1 MQHEMKYCQLLYD
14 LFRSFY
20 CVQQEV
26 IIMKEIT
33 IIIQH
38 GLVTRVI
45 AEEEVKVVFM
55 NLDGGHEDQKG
66 GMDGGPYYVDE
77 YIADVDK
84 EELAAIKKVLR
95 NE

>member
-1 MQHEMKYCQLLYD
+1 
-14 LFRSFY
+14 
-20 CVQQEV
+20 
-26 IIMKEIT
+26 MKEIA

-55 NLDGGHEDQKG
+55 NVDGGHEDQKVVINEL
-66 GMDGGPYYVDE
+66 PYYMDE

-84 EELAAIKKVLR
+84 EELAGIRKALR

>member
-1 MQHEMKYCQLLYD
+1 
-14 LFRSFY
+14 
-20 CVQQEV
+20 
-26 IIMKEIT
+26 MKEIA

-45 AEEEVKVVFM
+45 AEEEVKVIFM
-55 NLDGGHEDQKG
+55 NVDGGHEDQKVL
-66 GMDGGPYYVDE
+66 MNELPYYVDE

-84 EELAAIKKVLR
+84 EELAAIRKALR

>member
-1 MQHEMKYCQLLYD
+1 
-14 LFRSFY
+14 
-20 CVQQEV
+20 
-26 IIMKEIT
+26 MKEIT

-45 AEEEVKVVFM
+45 AEEEVKVIFM
-55 NLDGGHEDQKG
+55 NLDGGHEDQKVVINEL
-66 GMDGGPYYVDE
+66 PYYMDE

-84 EELAAIKKVLR
+84 EELAGIGRVLR

>member
-1 MQHEMKYCQLLYD
+1 
-14 LFRSFY
+14 
-20 CVQQEV
+20 
-26 IIMKEIT
+26 MKEIA

-55 NLDGGHEDQKG
+55 NLDGGHEDQKVV
-66 GMDGGPYYVDE
+66 MNERPYYVDE

-95 NE
+95 NG

>member
-1 MQHEMKYCQLLYD
+1 
-14 LFRSFY
+14 
-20 CVQQEV
+20 
-26 IIMKEIT
+26 MKEIA

-55 NLDGGHEDQKG
+55 NVDGGHEDQKVV
-66 GMDGGPYYVDE
+66 MNELPYYVDE

-84 EELAAIKKVLR
+84 EEIDFIKKALR
-95 NE
+95 NQ